1 MSRDETRSVLE
12 QILTESDDSDDS
24 LPPLIP
30 LKKEPT

>member
-12 QILTESDDSDDS
+12 QILTESDDLDDS

>member
-12 QILTESDDSDDS
+12 QILTESDDFDDS